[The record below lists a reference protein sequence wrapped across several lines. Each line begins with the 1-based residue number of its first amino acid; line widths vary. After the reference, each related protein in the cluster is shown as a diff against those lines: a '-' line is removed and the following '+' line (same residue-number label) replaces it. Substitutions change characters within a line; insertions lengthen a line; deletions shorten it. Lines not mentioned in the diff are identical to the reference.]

1 MMLSGRK
8 LLLVLIMLWL
18 PLQGVLAAVVPLCL
32 HENNAATLALADA
45 SASSAQAACHEMH
58 GAMDVDQNTT
68 ASNLPCDN
76 CAPCHAGCNAP
87 IPSIAATIIPDSTS
101 SYATSLNTRITLFV
115 PAQPQRPPLV

>member
-8 LLLVLIMLWL
+8 LLLFLIVLWL
-18 PLQGVLAAVVPLCL
+18 PLQGVLAAVVPLCM
-32 HENNAATLALADA
+32 HENNASTLTDAPAL
-45 SASSAQAACHEMH
+45 SPQAACHEM
-58 GAMDVDQNTT
+58 DQTA

-87 IPSIAATIIPDSTS
+87 IPSVASTIIPDSSS
-101 SYATSLNTRITLFV
+101 SYAVSHNSRIALFV